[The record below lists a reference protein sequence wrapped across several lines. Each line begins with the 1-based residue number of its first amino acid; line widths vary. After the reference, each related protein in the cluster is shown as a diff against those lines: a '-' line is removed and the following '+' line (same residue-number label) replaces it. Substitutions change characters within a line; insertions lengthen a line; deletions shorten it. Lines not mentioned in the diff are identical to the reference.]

1 MTTPLPGLPAH
12 RAGSVPLA
20 LRDDWEQ
27 LSMGDRAA
35 FLARRAAAGRWAYGA
50 QEAWQRGRP
59 WQPRRPL
66 VIAQREYEALGAVA
80 ERLLRLAVDACRR
93 RAGTVGELR
102 EVMRDRCPQRLLTPD
117 RPLEHDEVL
126 RVARPDVLLCRGV
139 PKFLELNISAT
150 IYGIPA
156 LDRMADAYARLWPGA
171 ALSAP
176 TPVLGARSALLAA
189 LMSRRSGPGG
199 RLLVP
204 TWRSRVG
211 QAAKLGNR
219 RALRAYLRPTV
230 ESATSAGLDVLVE
243 DLSRL
248 RTDEHGRLHAGGKRV
263 DMVLNWFHSWMITDD
278 SGGVDAIAAAL
289 AAGTVELFL
298 PETMRLLRS
307 KEILAW
313 LYEDL
318 DLLPTEDRD
327 LVLSHVPW
335 TAWAGPQQSRT
346 DRDSVVR
353 RALRDRAD
361 LVLKPANEGSGRGVV
376 FGADLDSD
384 SWRALVTESARHGTV
399 VVQRRVEGDTVRM
412 PFLDPSSGA
421 QCDLRVPYVLSPFL
435 VGGRICG
442 ALVRHVGPD
451 RTGGRVINLGAGA
464 LANTTLLTARTHDR
478 RTTDTAGSSTG

>member
-1 MTTPLPGLPAH
+1 M
-12 RAGSVPLA
+12 
-20 LRDDWEQ
+20 
-27 LSMGDRAA
+27 
-35 FLARRAAAGRWAYGA
+35 
-50 QEAWQRGRP
+50 
-59 WQPRRPL
+59 
-66 VIAQREYEALGAVA
+66 
-80 ERLLRLAVDACRR
+80 
-93 RAGTVGELR
+93 GELR
-102 EVMRDRCPQRLLTPD
+102 EVMHDRCPQRLLTPA

-126 RVARPDVLLCRGV
+126 RVARPDVVLCRGV

-156 LDRMADAYARLWPGA
+156 LDRLADAYARLWPGA
-171 ALSAP
+171 ALTAP
-176 TPVLGARSALLAA
+176 APILAARSALMAA
-189 LMSRRSGPGG
+189 LMSRRSGSGG

-204 TWRSRVG
+204 TWRSRFG

-230 ESATSAGLDVLVE
+230 ESAASAGLDVVVE

-248 RTDEHGRLHAGGKRV
+248 RTDEHGRLYAGDARV
-263 DMVLNWFHSWMITDD
+263 DVVLNWFHTWMITDD
-278 SGGVDAIAAAL
+278 SGGVDSIATAL

-307 KEILAW
+307 KQVLAW

-318 DLLPTEDRD
+318 DLLPAEDRT

-346 DRDSVVR
+346 DRDAVVR
-353 RALRDRAD
+353 RALRERAD

-376 FGADLDSD
+376 FGTDLDD
-384 SWRALVTESARHGTV
+384 HSWRALVTESARQGTV
-399 VVQRRVEGDTVRM
+399 VLQRRVDGDSVRM
-412 PFLDPSSGA
+412 PFLDPSSAA
-421 QCDLRVPYVLSPFL
+421 QCDLRLPYVLSPFL

-451 RTGGRVINLGAGA
+451 RTGSRVINLGAGA
-464 LANTTLLTARTHDR
+464 VANTVLLTTRTRDHGSASR
-478 RTTDTAGSSTG
+478 RR

>member
-1 MTTPLPGLPAH
+1 M
-12 RAGSVPLA
+12 A
-20 LRDDWEQ
+20 LHDRWEQ
-27 LSMGDRAA
+27 LAMSDRTA
-35 FLARRAAAGRWAYGA
+35 FLPRRAAAGRWPYGA
-50 QEAWQRGRP
+50 QEGWQRGRP
-59 WQPRRPL
+59 WQPMRPL
-66 VIAQREYEALGAVA
+66 VIAHRDYEALGAVA
-80 ERLLRLAVDACRR
+80 ERLLRMAVDACRR
-93 RAGTVGELR
+93 RATTVGELR
-102 EVMRDRCPQRLLTPD
+102 EVMHDRCPQRLLTPA

-126 RVARPDVLLCRGV
+126 RVARPDVLLCQGV

-171 ALSAP
+171 ALAAP
-176 TPVLGARSALLAA
+176 APILAARAALLAA
-189 LMSRRSGPGG
+189 LMSRRSRPGG
-199 RLLVP
+199 CLIVP
-204 TWRSRVG
+204 TWRTRFG

-230 ESATSAGLDVLVE
+230 ESATSAGLDVVVE
-243 DLSRL
+243 DLGRL
-248 RTDEHGRLHAGGKRV
+248 RTDQHGRLYAGDARV
-263 DMVLNWFHSWMITDD
+263 GMVLNWFHSWMITCD
-278 SGGVDAIAAAL
+278 SGGVDAIATAL

-307 KEILAW
+307 KQVLAW

-318 DLLPTEDRD
+318 GLLPAADRTLVLST

-335 TAWAGPQQSRT
+335 TAWAGPQQARG
-346 DRDSVVR
+346 DRDAVVR
-353 RALRDRAD
+353 RAVRERAD

-376 FGADLDSD
+376 FGADLDD
-384 SWRALVTESARHGTV
+384 HSWRALVTESARQGTV
-399 VVQRRVEGDTVRM
+399 VVQRRVDSDTVRM

-421 QCDLRVPYVLSPFL
+421 QCDLRLPYVLSPFL

-464 LANTTLLTARTHDR
+464 VANTTLLAARPR
-478 RTTDTAGSSTG
+478 APKRPGTTEGPGSMEDPGPSGQ